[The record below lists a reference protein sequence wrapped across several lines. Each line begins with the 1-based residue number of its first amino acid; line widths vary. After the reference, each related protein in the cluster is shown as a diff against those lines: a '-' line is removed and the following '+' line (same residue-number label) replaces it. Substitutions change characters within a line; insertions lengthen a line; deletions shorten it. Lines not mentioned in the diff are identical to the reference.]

1 MPAATPFR
9 TECRCCA
16 RRRSGCSA
24 TASPTNRPR
33 SSRCWPPTRT
43 APRPRWTVIPA
54 ANRGARPA
62 RASRRRSAEN
72 GFAEHTEGRRDAVRE
87 RCPLRLAR
95 AICGRSLGA
104 SVSGH
109 NRWTKIKRK
118 KEAMGASK
126 GALFTK
132 LIREVT
138 VAARTGGGDPDH
150 NARLRSAVLA
160 AREANMPN
168 DTITRAIK
176 KGTGELEGVAY
187 EEMTYEGYGPAGVAL
202 VVEVLTDNK
211 NRTAG
216 DVRAIFAKSGGA
228 MGAHGSVAFQFDRK
242 GIVPVKSGPSE
253 DQVVDLAL
261 DAGAE
266 DVVADDEG
274 GFEVR
279 TEPAALMQVHKALE
293 GKLPVGAPKMVF
305 LPKSTV
311 QLSGDAAERVLRLI
325 ENLEENDDVQ
335 HVYANFE
342 MDEGTIAQ
350 LESRA

>member
-1 MPAATPFR
+1 M
-9 TECRCCA
+9 
-16 RRRSGCSA
+16 
-24 TASPTNRPR
+24 
-33 SSRCWPPTRT
+33 
-43 APRPRWTVIPA
+43 
-54 ANRGARPA
+54 
-62 RASRRRSAEN
+62 
-72 GFAEHTEGRRDAVRE
+72 
-87 RCPLRLAR
+87 
-95 AICGRSLGA
+95 
-104 SVSGH
+104 SGH

-187 EEMTYEGYGPAGVAL
+187 EEMTYEGYGPSGVAL

-216 DVRAIFAKSGGA
+216 DVRAIFAKAGGA

-242 GIVPVKSGPSE
+242 GIVPVKKGPTE

-261 DAGAE
+261 EAGAE
-266 DVVADDEG
+266 DVVEGDDG

-279 TEPAALMQVHKALE
+279 TEPPQLQQVSKALE
-293 GKLPVGAPKMVF
+293 GKLPLGAPKIAF
-305 LPKSTV
+305 IPKSTV
-311 QLSGDAAERVLRLI
+311 RVEGETAEKLLRLI
-325 ENLEENDDVQ
+325 ENLEDNDDVQ

-342 MDEGTIAQ
+342 MDDKTMQEIEA
-350 LESRA
+350 RA

>member
-1 MPAATPFR
+1 M
-9 TECRCCA
+9 
-16 RRRSGCSA
+16 
-24 TASPTNRPR
+24 
-33 SSRCWPPTRT
+33 
-43 APRPRWTVIPA
+43 
-54 ANRGARPA
+54 
-62 RASRRRSAEN
+62 
-72 GFAEHTEGRRDAVRE
+72 
-87 RCPLRLAR
+87 
-95 AICGRSLGA
+95 
-104 SVSGH
+104 SGH

-168 DTITRAIK
+168 ETITRAIK
-176 KGTGELEGVAY
+176 KGTGELEGVNY
-187 EEMTYEGYGPAGVAL
+187 EELTYEGYGPGGVAFVL
-202 VVEVLTDNK
+202 EILTDNK

-216 DVRAIFAKSGGA
+216 DVRAIFTKGGGSMAASGA
-228 MGAHGSVAFQFDRK
+228 VAFQFDRK
-242 GIVPVKSGPSE
+242 GVIPVKKGPSE
-253 DQVVDLAL
+253 EQVMELAL

-266 DVVADDEG
+266 DVVPDGEG

-279 TEPAALMQVHKALE
+279 TDTGSLMHVHKALE
-293 GKLPVGAPKMVF
+293 GKVPVGAPRMAF

-311 QLSGDAAERVLRLI
+311 KVAGETAEKVLRLV

-335 HVYANFE
+335 RVHANFE
-342 MDEGTIAQ
+342 IDDAEMQA

>member
-1 MPAATPFR
+1 M
-9 TECRCCA
+9 
-16 RRRSGCSA
+16 
-24 TASPTNRPR
+24 
-33 SSRCWPPTRT
+33 
-43 APRPRWTVIPA
+43 
-54 ANRGARPA
+54 
-62 RASRRRSAEN
+62 
-72 GFAEHTEGRRDAVRE
+72 
-87 RCPLRLAR
+87 
-95 AICGRSLGA
+95 
-104 SVSGH
+104 SGH

-168 DTITRAIK
+168 ETIARAVK
-176 KGTGELEGVAY
+176 KGTGELEGVNY
-187 EEMTYEGYGPAGVAL
+187 EELTYEGYGPGGVAFVL
-202 VVEVLTDNK
+202 EILTDNK

-216 DVRAIFAKSGGA
+216 DVRAIFTKGGGSMAASGA
-228 MGAHGSVAFQFDRK
+228 VAFQFDRK
-242 GIVPVKSGPSE
+242 GVIPVKKGPGE
-253 DQVVDLAL
+253 DQVMELAL

-266 DVVADDEG
+266 DVVDDGDG

-279 TEPAALMQVHKALE
+279 SDTGSMMQVHKALE
-293 GKLPVGAPKMVF
+293 GKVPVGAPRMVY
-305 LPKSTV
+305 LPKTSV
-311 QLSGDAAERVLRLI
+311 QVAGETAEKVLRLV

-335 HVYANFE
+335 HVFANFE
-342 MDEGTIAQ
+342 IDDATIAA